1 MQWTKAREGQD
12 AACRSCLSATGFS
25 SKIARRRK
33 REKKKKGEM
42 KEQSFCVSGRG
53 ELKESIER
61 LVIIFPSQD

>member
-25 SKIARRRK
+25 SKIGRKRK
-33 REKKKKGEM
+33 REKKKKEEM
-42 KEQSFCVSGRG
+42 KEQSFCVSGRD
-53 ELKESIER
+53 ELKEPVER